1 MGRRLLFYWSIL
13 SKPKDELVK
22 QVLQAQECAPV
33 KNDWCITVKEDLHFL
48 GIDLTEK
55 DITNMKKSKFKSI
68 VSKKIRE
75 AATNFLV

>member
-48 GIDLTEK
+48 GIDNYQAFDST
-55 DITNMKKSKFKSI
+55 SK
-68 VSKKIRE
+68 
-75 AATNFLV
+75 ATM